1 MRFRNGLP
9 RQCAHWLA
17 MTGFFDSLKGR
28 TCVVRPLYFV
38 GAGRVRR
45 TYTYY
50 TTFYCKFR
58 LFPRIDGSGE
68 LWYFGIVVGW

>member
-1 MRFRNGLP
+1 
-9 RQCAHWLA
+9 

-28 TCVVRPLYFV
+28 TCVVRPLYFG

-50 TTFYCKFR
+50 TTYANSNVQDDEYKQYAKAR
-58 LFPRIDGSGE
+58 AEE
-68 LWYFGIVVGW
+68 LKQYATNATATKK